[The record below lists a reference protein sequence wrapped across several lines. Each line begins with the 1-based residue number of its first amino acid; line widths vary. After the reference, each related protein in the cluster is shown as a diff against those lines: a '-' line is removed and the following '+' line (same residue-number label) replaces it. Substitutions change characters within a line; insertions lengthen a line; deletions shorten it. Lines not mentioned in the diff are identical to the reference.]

1 MIDTYINLDAS
12 HKGFDN
18 QLEKVGVNKL
28 VLKNILKES
37 QIKLV
42 ITSLSKYGET
52 KKNLSNFE
60 SSNNL
65 YPTLIV
71 VDEKDFQNTIDLIKN
86 PHIEL
91 ISSKSKIEELG
102 ARIHA
107 LVGDAD
113 SEILEFKDL
122 TINLKTY
129 EAIAGNQLLDLTFME
144 YELLKFFVENQNTV
158 WSREQL
164 LAEVWGYDYFGGAR
178 TVDVHVRR
186 LRAKLGDSRND
197 WVKTVHSVG
206 YKFN

>member
-1 MIDTYINLDAS
+1 MIDTYINLDTS

-28 VLKNILKES
+28 VLKNNLKES

-65 YPTLIV
+65 FPTLIV
-71 VDEKDFQNTIDLIKN
+71 VDEKEFQHTIDLIKN

-107 LVGDAD
+107 LVGDAE
-113 SEILEFKDL
+113 SEILAFKDL

-186 LRAKLGDSRND
+186 LRAKLGVSRND

>member
-28 VLKNILKES
+28 VLKNVLKES

-107 LVGDAD
+107 LVGDAE

-129 EAIAGNQLLDLTFME
+129 EAIAGTQLLDLTFME

>member
-1 MIDTYINLDAS
+1 MIDTYINLDAA

-18 QLEKVGVNKL
+18 QLEKVGLNKL
-28 VLKNILKES
+28 VLKNVFKES

-71 VDEKDFQNTIDLIKN
+71 VDDKDFQNTVDLIKN

-107 LVGDAD
+107 LVGDAE

-122 TINLKTY
+122 TINLKTF
-129 EAIAGNQLLDLTFME
+129 EAKAGTQLLDLTFME

>member
-1 MIDTYINLDAS
+1 MIDAYINLDTS

-18 QLEKVGVNKL
+18 QLEKVEVNKL
-28 VLKNILKES
+28 VLKNVSKES

-65 YPTLIV
+65 FPTLIV
-71 VDEKDFQNTIDLIKN
+71 VDENDFQHTIDLIKN

-144 YELLKFFVENQNTV
+144 YELLKFFVENQN
-158 WSREQL
+158 
-164 LAEVWGYDYFGGAR
+164 
-178 TVDVHVRR
+178 
-186 LRAKLGDSRND
+186 
-197 WVKTVHSVG
+197 
-206 YKFN
+206 